1 MSGAGNPT
9 RIAFIGFGEAGGIL
23 GAALAARD
31 DTLVTAY
38 DILLDDEKAAPA
50 FGEKAA
56 RAHVVLLP
64 SLAELLTGAELVFS
78 AVTASEAAKVATD
91 AARHMRQGQTFL
103 DINSLAPKT
112 KQQNAKTIR
121 ESGACFV
128 EVAVMAPVPP
138 RGLKVPLLIGGSDA
152 GEMAQTLNAFGMNAR
167 VASKEVGVAS
177 AIKMCRS
184 VFVKGLEALA
194 TEALRAARH
203 YGAEDEVLASLAA
216 SYPAMGWD
224 GELPD
229 YLVSRIAVHGRR
241 RAAEMR
247 EVANTLSD
255 AGVAPRLASAI
266 AELEDALIDE
276 LEAAGVPSGSAAEGD
291 DFSWREMA
299 DALAKK
305 A

>member
-1 MSGAGNPT
+1 
-9 RIAFIGFGEAGGIL
+9 
-23 GAALAARD
+23 
-31 DTLVTAY
+31 
-38 DILLDDEKAAPA
+38 
-50 FGEKAA
+50 
-56 RAHVVLLP
+56 
-64 SLAELLTGAELVFS
+64 
-78 AVTASEAAKVATD
+78 
-91 AARHMRQGQTFL
+91 
-103 DINSLAPKT
+103 
-112 KQQNAKTIR
+112 
-121 ESGACFV
+121 
-128 EVAVMAPVPP
+128 MAPVPP
-138 RGLKVPLLIGGSDA
+138 KGLAVPLLIGGA
-152 GEMAQTLNAFGMNAR
+152 GAAGMAQTLNALGMNAR
-167 VASKEVGVAS
+167 VACEEVGTAS

-184 VFVKGLEALA
+184 VFVKGLEALT

-224 GELPD
+224 KELPD

-247 EVANTLSD
+247 EVGKTLSD
-255 AGVAPRLASAI
+255 AGVAPRLAAAI

-276 LEAAGVPSGSAAEGD
+276 LEAASLPSGSAAERD

>member
-1 MSGAGNPT
+1 MSGAGNRT

-23 GAALAARD
+23 GAALAARG

-38 DILLDDEKAAPA
+38 DILLDDEVAAPA
-50 FGEKAA
+50 MGEKAA
-56 RAHVVLLP
+56 RSHVVLLP
-64 SLAELLTGAELVFS
+64 SLEELLTGAELVFS

-91 AARHMRQGQTFL
+91 AARHMKEGQVFL
-103 DINSLAPKT
+103 DINSVSPTT
-112 KQQNAKTIR
+112 KQRNASAIE
-121 ESGACFV
+121 ESGARFI

-138 RGLKVPLLIGGSDA
+138 KGLAVPLLIGGA
-152 GEMAQTLNAFGMNAR
+152 GAADMAQTLNALGMNAR
-167 VASKEVGVAS
+167 VASEKVGAAS

-184 VFVKGLEALA
+184 VFVKGLEALT

-224 GELPD
+224 KELPD

-247 EVANTLSD
+247 EVGKTLSD
-255 AGVAPRLASAI
+255 AGVAPRLAAAI

-276 LEAAGVPSGSAAEGD
+276 LEAASLPSGSAAERD